1 MKQDKLIPFCICC
14 AKRIVG
20 VVLIV
25 FGIVGLF
32 LPVLQGIVMI
42 VAGLALLGNHTLAK
56 YLLSLKDRLVA
67 WWHK

>member
-1 MKQDKLIPFCICC
+1 M
-14 AKRIVG
+14 
-20 VVLIV
+20 IV